1 MTSDGHVTKQGGV
14 WKGTL
19 PSATVV
25 RRQRQRTETERETET
40 ETLEALLFE
49 SRPGHALMDGRER
62 EIRRCRGGRAAR
74 M

>member
-1 MTSDGHVTKQGGV
+1 LERHPPKCHSGQETETE
-14 WKGTL
+14 
-19 PSATVV
+19 
-25 RRQRQRTETERETET
+25 TETERETET

-62 EIRRCRGGRAAR
+62 EIGRCRGGRAAR